1 VGLTQKATYSNVYT
15 TAATIS
21 PCSNTATVV
30 KASGGVL
37 FQIEITNTANASSAV
52 FVRLYDS
59 ATAPTVTSVEP
70 EHMLKVAG
78 GQTLTMSTYD
88 QIAFGSG
95 IAVACTTEA
104 DLTGTAPAG
113 SVVVRI
119 GYT

>member
-1 VGLTQKATYSNVYT
+1 MGLTRKATYSNVYT

-21 PCSNTATVV
+21 PCSNSATVV
-30 KASGGVL
+30 KAGAGVL
-37 FQIEITNTANASSAV
+37 FQIEITNTANASAV

-70 EHMLKVAG
+70 EHMLKVSG
-78 GQTLTMSTYD
+78 GQTLAMSTYD

-104 DLTGTAPAG
+104 DLAGTAPAG